1 MTCLVPLCLLWR
13 MVSHEPDPLPFVQG
27 NPWSRAAKVQVT
39 ERCRQQ
45 HQAVSGRQLEA
56 DDKAKAK
63 KLRSQ
68 LSSVESAKELIE
80 ILDEALDGPIFKR
93 LQPSVAY
100 SALAKLSDKRGLM
113 PKDWDSPVISRMHDR
128 VQDLASQGRL
138 NADASA
144 KILRT
149 CAHLS
154 HRFHAPTPLLVAL
167 VKSPNGKM
175 RRFSAEKVL
184 NILQACAKFNEP
196 ALDHILPDVFKQIP
210 RELQQEFH
218 DRLKRR
224 AKQRL
229 AQVPCQNYPTWSNPK
244 IIHPRSGTQIKCKK
258 NTGQT
263 KGCTPNAFSS
273 WISGRSS
280 SSFLPTT

>member
-1 MTCLVPLCLLWR
+1 

-100 SALAKLSDKRGLM
+100 RALAKLGDKKGLM
-113 PKDWDSPVISRMHDR
+113 PKDWDSPVISRMHDW
-128 VQDLASQGRL
+128 VQDSASQGRL
-138 NADASA
+138 NAEASA

-154 HRFHAPTPLLVAL
+154 RRFHVPTTPLLVAL
-167 VKSPNGKM
+167 VKSLHGKM
-175 RRFSAEKVL
+175 RIISAKL
-184 NILQACAKFNEP
+184 ARNILEACAKFNEP
-196 ALDHILPDVFKQIP
+196 ALDHLWLKFFEKQIP
-210 RELQQEFH
+210 RELQGEPWAQDIH
-218 DRLKRR
+218 NQLKRKNNS
-224 AKQRL
+224 AEQRL
-229 AQVPCQNYPTWSNPK
+229 AQVPCQNYPTWSNPNFL
-244 IIHPRSGTQIKCKK
+244 HPGSGIQIKC
-258 NTGQT
+258 T
-263 KGCTPNAFSS
+263 KGCTPNTFSS
-273 WISGRSS
+273 WIPGRSS
-280 SSFLPTT
+280 TSFLPTT